1 MTEDWT
7 SPPFTMKTFIKRFPH
22 TPYED
27 IRREARLQRRAAGLG
42 ISPKVIRC
50 NHNSIVMEKIDEMC
64 IADKY
69 GETIENLPEWLK
81 EDILDLL
88 YTLYT
93 VLAIEYVDVT
103 PYNFIEKDGVV
114 WVIDFGHARN
124 ATYDLDPYLD
134 EAFAE
139 WNLTKWNDEFT

>member
-1 MTEDWT
+1 
-7 SPPFTMKTFIKRFPH
+7 MKSFIKRFSN

-27 IRREARLQRRAAGLG
+27 IRREARLQRRAAAIG

-50 NHNSIVMEKIDEMC
+50 NHTSIVMENVGEMS

-69 GETIENLPEWLK
+69 GEKIEDIPEWLK

-114 WVIDFGHARN
+114 WIIDFGHAKN

-139 WNLTKWNDEFT
+139 WNLTKWNPEFI